1 MPHDQRFVPGVWP
14 CIGAHLSVLARSSA
28 PRPSLGAWHTVGAQQ
43 VTHREFPF
51 VPLGLSWKVFPSPST
66 LSFGLDSG
74 LTSQRPGFRP
84 HISELLSLGPGDFTP
99 ERTAA
104 RPGGGGPASGGE
116 GMTAL

>member
-1 MPHDQRFVPGVWP
+1 MPHDQCFVPGVWP

-51 VPLGLSWKVFPSPST
+51 VPLGLEGVSIPEHPVV
-66 LSFGLDSG
+66 
-74 LTSQRPGFRP
+74 RPGFRP

-99 ERTAA
+99 ERTG
-104 RPGGGGPASGGE
+104 PGLGAEAQPRAGKG
-116 GMTAL
+116 